1 MLYDK
6 KLCNKAIVDTIANR
20 SLPALKVGFI
30 PSADLLAL
38 GVAWA
43 PLFFWLITHESLK
56 NIKQLEY
63 TKASH
68 TLKPTHCEIKG

>member
-30 PSADLLAL
+30 PSVDLLTL
-38 GVAWA
+38 GVVWA
-43 PLFFWLITHESLK
+43 PLFCLITHGLLKTVKTVGIYES
-56 NIKQLEY
+56 
-63 TKASH
+63 
-68 TLKPTHCEIKG
+68 